1 MRVFILFVIFLFPL
15 YTCLGQLPDSRPT
28 RDSLYFEAFGYT
40 RGLPSNEVR
49 RMHKD
54 REGLLWLAT
63 QNGLIRYDGY
73 VFKPFRCEAGSPQP
87 LKSNFISTIADDDKY
102 LYVGTNN
109 GLSYLDKSTLT
120 IHTPPQEIFR
130 NVTINKII
138 PRRDTIWMATSHGL
152 YSCDRDSWALTKHDI
167 VKDGVFENI
176 KDIIIDS
183 NGDMWIGVISKGLFR
198 YNFDSEE
205 FVFYTKGN
213 CSDFAHVLYEDADKS
228 IWVGSWDGGLTRI
241 QHPESPR
248 TARYTTFRTKPNAP
262 YSIASDIVYTIRQDA
277 VSGDLWVGGRYG
289 LSILKKPFEKGHFEN
304 YVFDGKVGNLTNND
318 ISDIYQ
324 DENSVM
330 WLATIGGGL
339 CKVDLK
345 KASTILYDPLSR
357 IATGLNTRYVM
368 AVHADGKGRLW
379 LGLKSKGLVIYDPS
393 TGEYTPSA
401 AIRALKN
408 IPSTAK
414 IISICS
420 FKSGE
425 ELLLAAEMGD
435 LYHVVLQN
443 GVPVSSRRIRAG
455 ANSFVG
461 YNYVNT
467 IFQDRQKRI
476 WVAHGSEITLLD
488 EDLNVLTDKILGR
501 KGFQAFVRNLAQ
513 SQEGDIFA
521 GSSTEGILRIR
532 IDGNDMQIRTYDTQN
547 GKLNNDIIQSL
558 FVDRSN
564 NIWVGTQGGGLSRYD
579 SASDTFIPV
588 NDRYNIPYNDIFN
601 IFQDRF
607 GNIWMCS
614 NNDIICLGEADGA
627 PTMLYKSSGSILGN
641 SFVTNCLTTIS
652 DSIHVVG
659 GMNGLNYIEPLK
671 DPDISHTPPLV
682 ISDIRIGYNSIYEHT
697 EQQDRFRYADNRL
710 TLNHKHKDFSIEF
723 ASLSYETYHND
734 QYAYRLLGYESD
746 WNYIGTQQ
754 RMASYTNLKK
764 GDYTF
769 QVKSAGA
776 NGIWMQTPV
785 ELEVRILPSPF
796 ETWYAKVIY
805 TLLVLAGLYVVYR
818 ITSNKMHMRRKL
830 LIAELEKQKNE
841 ELTRSKLHFFT
852 NISHEF
858 LTPLTIIGC
867 SAESIATTDEQL
879 RNTVST
885 IKSNTTRLQN
895 LIHQVLDF
903 NKVESGK
910 LELHVSEGN
919 LSEMIRSICEND
931 FSVLARQR
939 NILLSCDIQG
949 TVKGW
954 YDADKID
961 KIMTNLLSNA
971 FKYNFD
977 NSYVTVSLQ
986 EDYDE
991 NHRYAVLAVKDGGMG
1006 IEPDKLDKIFE
1017 KYYSMDY
1024 RKDAKSKGTGI
1035 GMALVKAL
1043 VELHKGSIRVESTLG
1058 TGTTF
1063 VVTIPINEK
1072 SYTETERV
1080 SKAYTLHEMPVYSGS
1095 EEQKKILFVEDN
1107 AELRH
1112 IVAAQLARLYTVDT
1126 ATDGVDARQKLAE
1139 NAYDLIVTDWMMPE
1153 MDGTELCRYVKT
1165 NIEYSHIPVIM
1176 LTAKSSDKDK
1186 ITSYDLGADA
1196 FISKPF
1202 EVSLLVSRIENL
1214 MKGKE
1219 RLIRNYAQSED
1230 SVQLKSITYTTLDE
1244 KFIENAVK
1252 IVEENM
1258 SNEAFSLDDFVD
1270 VMNVSKST
1278 LYRKIKSLTGMST
1291 NEFIKDIRLK
1301 HACRIMKGKRM
1312 SISEIAYIVGFGQPK
1327 YFTYCFKKK
1336 YGMLPSEYMDQHEG
1350 GGNSRHAGVGIANS
1364 SGWYPE
1370 LFRIGRFHGWG
1381 RLVAGLLPSESDLR
1395 NRRFGVQTDFGV
1407 RLHDLFSH
1415 LQSGQA
1421 ERAIP

>member
-1 MRVFILFVIFLFPL
+1 MRAFILFVAFLFPL
-15 YTCLGQLPDSRPT
+15 YSCPGQIPDTRPT
-28 RDSLYFEAFGYT
+28 RDSLYFEVYGYS
-40 RGLPSNEVR
+40 RGLSSNEVR
-49 RMHKD
+49 RIHKD
-54 REGLLWLAT
+54 REGLLWLAS

-73 VFKPFRCEAGSPQP
+73 GFKAFRCEMENPQP
-87 LKSNFISTIADDDKY
+87 LKSNFISTVADDDKY
-102 LYVGTNN
+102 LYVGTDN
-109 GLSYLDKSTLT
+109 GLSYLDKSPLT
-120 IHTPPQEIFR
+120 IHNPPQELFR

-138 PRRDTIWMATSHGL
+138 PRGDTIWLATNYGL
-152 YSCDRDSWALTKHDI
+152 YSCNRDSWTLTKHDI
-167 VKDGVFENI
+167 VKDGVLENI
-176 KDIIIDS
+176 KDIIIGSD
-183 NGDMWIGVISKGLFR
+183 GDMWVGVITKGLFR
-198 YNFDSEE
+198 YDFESGD
-205 FVFYTKGN
+205 FAFYTRGN
-213 CSDFAHVLYEDADKS
+213 CSDFAHVLYEDADRNL
-228 IWVGSWDGGLTRI
+228 WVGSWDGGLTRI

-248 TARYTTFRTKPNAP
+248 TARYTTFRTKPGTPHA
-262 YSIASDIVYTIRQDA
+262 IASDIVYTIRQDA

-289 LSILKKPFEKGHFEN
+289 LSILKKPFDQGHFEN
-304 YVFDGKVGNLTNND
+304 YVFDGMVGNLPNND

-324 DENSVM
+324 DENGVM

-339 CKVDLK
+339 CKVDRK
-345 KASTILYDPLSR
+345 ESRTVRYDPLSQ
-357 IATGLNTRYVM
+357 IARDLNTRYVT
-368 AVHADGKGRLW
+368 AIHADAKGMLW
-379 LGLKSKGLVIYDPS
+379 LGLKSKGLVIYNPA

-401 AIRALKN
+401 AISALRN

-420 FKSGE
+420 FKAGE

-443 GVPVSSRRIRAG
+443 GIPVSSRRIRAG

-461 YNYVNT
+461 YNYVNA

-476 WVAHGSEITLLD
+476 WVSHGPEITLLD
-488 EDLNVLTDKILGR
+488 ENLHVLTDKILGR
-501 KGFQAFVRNLAQ
+501 KGFRAFVRSLAQ
-513 SQEGDIFA
+513 TREGDIFA
-521 GSSTEGILRIR
+521 GSSTEGVLRIR
-532 IDGNDMQIRTYDTQN
+532 INGSDMQIRTYDTQN
-547 GKLNNDIIQSL
+547 GKLNNNIIQSL

-579 SASDTFIPV
+579 SATDTFIPV

-614 NNDIICLGEADGA
+614 NNDIIRLGEADRA
-627 PTMLYKSSGSILGN
+627 STMLYKSSGSTLGN

-652 DSIHVVG
+652 DSIHVIG
-659 GMNGLNYIEPLK
+659 GMNGLNLIKPLK

-710 TLNHKHKDFSIEF
+710 TLNHRHKDFSIEF

-734 QYAYRLLGYESD
+734 QYAYRLLGYETG
-746 WNYIGTQQ
+746 WNYIGTTQ
-754 RMASYTNLKK
+754 RIASYTNLKK

-805 TLLVLAGLYVVYR
+805 TLLVLTGLYALYR
-818 ITSNKMHMRRKL
+818 IAANKMRMRRRL
-830 LIAELEKQKNE
+830 LIAELEKRKNE

-867 SAESIATTDEQL
+867 SAESIATTDESL
-879 RNTVST
+879 RNTVSI
-885 IKSNTTRLQN
+885 IKNNATRLQN
-895 LIHQVLDF
+895 LIRQVLDF
-903 NKVESGK
+903 NKAESGK
-910 LELHVSEGN
+910 LELHVAEGN
-919 LSEMIRSICEND
+919 LSEMVRSICEND

-954 YDADKID
+954 YDADKVD
-961 KIMTNLLSNA
+961 KILTNLLSNA

-977 NSYVTVSLQ
+977 NSYVAVSLR

-991 NHRYAVLAVKDGGMG
+991 NHRYAVLSVKDGGMG

-1024 RKDAKSKGTGI
+1024 RKDTKSKGTGI

-1043 VELHKGSIRVESTLG
+1043 VDLHKGSVQVESTLG

-1063 VVTIPINEK
+1063 VVTIPINER
-1072 SYTETERV
+1072 SYTEAERL
-1080 SKAYTLHEMPVYSGS
+1080 SKSFTPQEMPACNRPD
-1095 EEQKKILFVEDN
+1095 EQKRILIVEDN

-1112 IVAAQLARLYTVDT
+1112 VIALQLARLYTVDT
-1126 ATDGVDARQKLAE
+1126 ASNGVEAQQKLADH
-1139 NAYDLIVTDWMMPE
+1139 AYDLIVTDWMMPE

-1176 LTAKSSDKDK
+1176 LTAKSSIEDK

-1230 SVQLKSITYTTLDE
+1230 SVQLKSITYTSLDE
-1244 KFIENAVK
+1244 RFIRNAVK
-1252 IVEENM
+1252 IVEENI
-1258 SNEAFSLDDFVD
+1258 SNEEFSLDDFVD

-1301 HACRIMKGKRM
+1301 HACRIMQGKRM
-1312 SISEIAYIVGFGQPK
+1312 SISEIAYMVGFGQPK

-1336 YGMLPSEYMDQHEG
+1336 YGILPSEYMD
-1350 GGNSRHAGVGIANS
+1350 RHVGKGSDDGESASQQAG
-1364 SGWYPE
+1364 
-1370 LFRIGRFHGWG
+1370 R
-1381 RLVAGLLPSESDLR
+1381 
-1395 NRRFGVQTDFGV
+1395 
-1407 RLHDLFSH
+1407 
-1415 LQSGQA
+1415 
-1421 ERAIP
+1421 

>member
-1 MRVFILFVIFLFPL
+1 MRVFTLNLTALLFAL
-15 YTCLGQLPDSRPT
+15 YFCISQIQASNPI
-28 RDSLYFEAFGYT
+28 RDSLYFEVYGYT
-40 RGLPSNEVR
+40 HGLPSNEVR
-49 RMHKD
+49 RIHKD

-63 QNGLIRYDGY
+63 QNGLARYDGY
-73 VFKPFRCEAGSPQP
+73 GFKIFRCEMKSPQP
-87 LKSNFISTIADDDKY
+87 LKSNYICTIADDDKY
-102 LYVGTNN
+102 LYIGTNN
-109 GLSYLDKSTLT
+109 GLNYLNKSTLT
-120 IHTPPQEIFR
+120 IHTPPQEIFH

-138 PRRDTIWMATSHGL
+138 PRNDTIWLATNYGL
-152 YSCDRDSWALTKHDI
+152 YSCDRNTWDLTKHDI
-167 VKDGVFENI
+167 VKDGLVENI
-176 KDIIIDS
+176 KDIFIDS
-183 NGDMWIGVISKGLFR
+183 NGSMWIGVITKGLFR
-198 YNFDSEE
+198 YDFISED
-205 FVFYTKGN
+205 FIFYTKGN
-213 CSDFAHVLYEDADKS
+213 CSNFAHVLYEDDHKN

-241 QHPESPR
+241 QNPESPQ
-248 TARYTTFRTKPNAP
+248 TALYTTYRTKRNSPHT
-262 YSIASDIVYTIRQDA
+262 IASDVIYAIRQDA
-277 VSGDLWVGGRYG
+277 ISGDLWVGSRHG
-289 LSILKKPFEKGHFEN
+289 LSILKQPFEKGHFEN
-304 YVFDGKVGNLTNND
+304 YVFNGKVGNLSNND

-324 DENSVM
+324 DDNNIM

-339 CKVDLK
+339 CKMDPK
-345 KASTILYDPLSR
+345 EAKTILYDPLSQ
-357 IATGLNTRYVM
+357 IAEDLNTRYIT
-368 AVHADGKGRLW
+368 AIHADTKGMLW
-379 LGLKSKGLVIYDPS
+379 LGLKSKGLVIYNPS
-393 TGEYTPSA
+393 TGEYTPSSS
-401 AIRALKN
+401 IDGLKN
-408 IPSTAK
+408 IPSNTK

-420 FKSGE
+420 IKEGK
-425 ELLLAAEMGD
+425 ELLLATEPGD
-435 LYHVVLQN
+435 LYHVVLRN
-443 GVPVSSRRIRAG
+443 GIPASCKCIPSG
-455 ANSFVG
+455 AHSFVG
-461 YNYVNT
+461 YSYINT
-467 IFQDRQKRI
+467 IFQDNQKRI
-476 WVAHGSEITLLD
+476 WISHGSDLTLLD
-488 EDLNVLTDKILGR
+488 EDLNILIDKILSK
-501 KGFQAFVRNLAQ
+501 KGYKTYIRSLTQ
-513 SQEGDIFA
+513 SKNGDIYA
-521 GSSTEGILRIR
+521 GSVTEGILRIR
-532 IDGNDMQIRTYDTQN
+532 IDKDNIQIRSYESQN
-547 GKLNNDIIQSL
+547 GKLNNNIIQSI
-558 FVDRSN
+558 FVDHN
-564 NIWVGTQGGGLSRYD
+564 DNIWAGTQGGGLSRYEPATD
-579 SASDTFIPV
+579 SFIDV
-588 NDRYNIPYNDIFN
+588 NEEYNIPYNDIFN

-607 GNIWMCS
+607 ENIWMCS
-614 NNDIICLGEADGA
+614 NNDIICLSGA
-627 PTMLYKSSGSILGN
+627 NNATTTLYKSAKSILGN
-641 SFVTNCLTTIS
+641 SFVPHCITAIS
-652 DSIHVVG
+652 DTLHVIG
-659 GMNGLNYIEPLK
+659 GMNGLNYVKPTK
-671 DPDISHTPPLV
+671 NPDISHTPSLV
-682 ISDIRIGYNSIYEHT
+682 ITDIRVGYNSIYEHT
-697 EQQDRFRYADNRL
+697 EQQDLFQYSNNRL
-710 TLNHKHKDFSIEF
+710 TLNHKRKDFSIEF

-776 NGIWMQTPV
+776 NGVWMQTPV

-796 ETWYAKVIY
+796 ETWYAKIIY

-818 ITSNKMHMRRKL
+818 ITSNKMRMRRKL

-867 SAESIATTDEQL
+867 SAENIATTDENL
-879 RNTVST
+879 KSTVSI

-895 LIHQVLDF
+895 LIRQVLDF

-919 LSEMIRSICEND
+919 LSEMVRSICEND
-931 FSVLARQR
+931 FNILARQR
-939 NILLSCDIQG
+939 NILLSCNIQG

-954 YDADKID
+954 YDADKVD
-961 KIMTNLLSNA
+961 KILTNLLSNA

-977 NSYVTVSLQ
+977 NSYVAVSLR

-991 NHRYAVLAVKDGGMG
+991 NHRYAVLSVKDGGMG

-1219 RLIRNYAQSED
+1219 RLIRNYTQSED

-1336 YGMLPSEYMDQHEG
+1336 YGMLPSEYMDQHEEG
-1350 GGNSRHAGVGIANS
+1350 GGI
-1364 SGWYPE
+1364 PDTQ
-1370 LFRIGRFHGWG
+1370 
-1381 RLVAGLLPSESDLR
+1381 ES
-1395 NRRFGVQTDFGV
+1395 V
-1407 RLHDLFSH
+1407 
-1415 LQSGQA
+1415 
-1421 ERAIP
+1421 